1 MFTRE
6 EFKKIRLY
14 SVIAAI
20 IICIYI
26 ILNNLP
32 QLTGYLNGKLKVISP
47 IIVGFMIAYVLNI
60 PMRFFE
66 LKIFDKIKFM
76 RKKKRGLALLSTLI
90 ACVLLLIGFFSF
102 VVPQLAQS
110 AESLVDII
118 PTYIE
123 KATKLVDSLI
133 AKYDFN
139 KEIMQK
145 IQDSGA
151 MLIEYVSSLMM
162 SLGTSILGVSS
173 HILSGVFNTV
183 VSLVLAI
190 YMLLNKEKLIRT
202 IKKIALAFMPSKIAG
217 KVAYGV
223 EITDHAF
230 TGFVRGQLIE
240 AFIIGVTCF
249 LGLTIFGF
257 QYALLI
263 SVLVGVTNV
272 IPIFGPF
279 IGAVPSVIILFT
291 VSPAQAVWFIVFI
304 IVLQQIEGNIIYPR
318 VVGSSI
324 GLSGFWVLTAVIV
337 GNNLYGLLGIIIGI
351 PIFATIYV
359 LMRKITDD
367 RLKKK
372 NIVVK

>member
-1 MFTRE
+1 
-6 EFKKIRLY
+6 
-14 SVIAAI
+14 
-20 IICIYI
+20 
-26 ILNNLP
+26 
-32 QLTGYLNGKLKVISP
+32 
-47 IIVGFMIAYVLNI
+47 
-60 PMRFFE
+60 
-66 LKIFDKIKFM
+66 
-76 RKKKRGLALLSTLI
+76 
-90 ACVLLLIGFFSF
+90 
-102 VVPQLAQS
+102 
-110 AESLVDII
+110 
-118 PTYIE
+118 
-123 KATKLVDSLI
+123 
-133 AKYDFN
+133 
-139 KEIMQK
+139 
-145 IQDSGA
+145 

-202 IKKIALAFMPSKIAG
+202 IKKIALAFIPSKIAG

-249 LGLTIFGF
+249 LGLTVFGF

>member
-1 MFTRE
+1 MFTKE
-6 EFKKIRLY
+6 EMKKIKLY

-20 IICIYI
+20 VICIYI
-26 ILNNLP
+26 VLNNLP
-32 QLTGYLNGKLKVISP
+32 QLTGYLNGKIKVISP
-47 IIVGFMIAYVLNI
+47 IIVGFMIAYILNI

-66 LKIFDKIKFM
+66 LKVFDKIKFV

-90 ACVLLLIGFFSF
+90 ICILLLIGFFSF
-102 VVPQLAQS
+102 VVPQLIQS

-123 KATKLVDSLI
+123 KVTKLVDNLI
-133 AKYDFN
+133 TKYDFN
-139 KEIMQK
+139 ENIMQK
-145 IQDSGA
+145 IQESGA
-151 MLIEYVSSLMM
+151 MIIEYVSNLIMT
-162 SLGTSILGVSS
+162 LGTTLLDISS
-173 HILSGVFNTV
+173 NVLSGVFNTV

-190 YMLLNKEKLIRT
+190 YMLINKENLIRT
-202 IKKIALAFMPSKIAG
+202 IKKIVLAFVSSKIAG
-217 KVAYGV
+217 KIAYGA

-240 AFIIGVTCF
+240 AFIIGITCF
-249 LGLTIFGF
+249 LGLTLFGF

-291 VSPAQAVWFIVFI
+291 VSPSQAIWFIIFI

-351 PIFATIYV
+351 PIFATIYT

-372 NIVVK
+372 KIVVK

>member
-1 MFTRE
+1 MFTKE

-66 LKIFDKIKFM
+66 LKVFDKIKFM

-102 VVPQLAQS
+102 VVPQLVQS

-118 PTYIE
+118 PTYLE

-139 KEIMQK
+139 ESIMQK

-151 MLIEYVSSLMM
+151 MIIQYVSNLMM
-162 SLGTSILGVSS
+162 TLGTSLLDISS
-173 HILSGVFNTV
+173 NILSGVFNTV

-202 IKKIALAFMPSKIAG
+202 IKKIALAFMSSKIAG

-249 LGLTIFGF
+249 LGLTVFGF

-351 PIFATIYV
+351 PIFATIYA